1 MGWTSRKDDFVAL
14 SKRMDRILRGEKKR
28 KDILK
33 KKKKT
38 ENKIR
43 KCDMSLETSKQL
55 IEGSV

>member
-1 MGWTSRKDDFVAL
+1 MGWTSRKDDSVAL
-14 SKRMDRILRGEKKR
+14 SKRIDRTLRGEKKR

-33 KKKKT
+33 KKKP